1 MTGAEATAV
10 WLGWFAGE
18 RRASAHSIEAY
29 GRDVAQFLAFLTQH
43 LGAEPD
49 LAALGALRPADLR
62 AFLSARAMEGD
73 VGATR
78 ARKLAAIRSFLRY
91 LQRHQGMAPVALAG
105 LRAPR
110 AKPPLPRALTEKD
123 ARAAA
128 EDVAD
133 VYALGRHENPR
144 LQAARDRALF
154 TLLYGA
160 GLRLG
165 EALALNLADAPRPGS
180 DAALRVLGKGNKER
194 LVPILPVIRDA
205 MAAYLAERGAGEQC
219 GVCCQPHLDVGGH
232 AAEVRIG
239 RRRQRRHRHQA
250 GALDRRDL
258 RRVVRVNE
266 CAAVVIMNRPV
277 REFKTRFDKPVR
289 FQPPPRRFYIS
300 PNSEVKILNRK
311 SA

>member
-1 MTGAEATAV
+1 MVRNPWCFWAAPWRRRSRGSVRGAEATAV

-110 AKPPLPRALTEKD
+110 AKPPLPRA
-123 ARAAA
+123 AYR
-128 EDVAD
+128 
-133 VYALGRHENPR
+133 
-144 LQAARDRALF
+144 
-154 TLLYGA
+154 
-160 GLRLG
+160 GL
-165 EALALNLADAPRPGS
+165 
-180 DAALRVLGKGNKER
+180 
-194 LVPILPVIRDA
+194 
-205 MAAYLAERGAGEQC
+205 
-219 GVCCQPHLDVGGH
+219 
-232 AAEVRIG
+232 VR
-239 RRRQRRHRHQA
+239 RSR
-250 GALDRRDL
+250 
-258 RRVVRVNE
+258 
-266 CAAVVIMNRPV
+266 
-277 REFKTRFDKPVR
+277 T
-289 FQPPPRRFYIS
+289 
-300 PNSEVKILNRK
+300 
-311 SA
+311 

>member
-133 VYALGRHENPR
+133 VYALGRHENPVSYTH
-144 LQAARDRALF
+144 L
-154 TLLYGA
+154 TL
-160 GLRLG
+160 
-165 EALALNLADAPRPGS
+165 PTICS
-180 DAALRVLGKGNKER
+180 V
-194 LVPILPVIRDA
+194 
-205 MAAYLAERGAGEQC
+205 
-219 GVCCQPHLDVGGH
+219 
-232 AAEVRIG
+232 
-239 RRRQRRHRHQA
+239 
-250 GALDRRDL
+250 
-258 RRVVRVNE
+258 
-266 CAAVVIMNRPV
+266 
-277 REFKTRFDKPVR
+277 
-289 FQPPPRRFYIS
+289 
-300 PNSEVKILNRK
+300 
-311 SA
+311 

>member
-91 LQRHQGMAPVALAG
+91 LQRHQGMVPVALAG

-133 VYALGRHENPR
+133 VYAVGRHENPR

-205 MAAYLAERGAGEQC
+205 MAAYLTERGGGAADEPLFIGARGARLDPAVAQKRLRDFRRLAGLPEHAS
-219 GVCCQPHLDVGGH
+219 PHALRHSFATHLLGGGADLRAIQELLGH
-232 AAEVRIG
+232 ASLSTT
-239 RRRQRRHRHQA
+239 QRYTA
-250 GALDRRDL
+250 VDAAALLETWRK
-258 RRVVRVNE
+258 
-266 CAAVVIMNRPV
+266 AH
-277 REFKTRFDKPVR
+277 
-289 FQPPPRRFYIS
+289 PR
-300 PNSEVKILNRK
+300 
-311 SA
+311 AD